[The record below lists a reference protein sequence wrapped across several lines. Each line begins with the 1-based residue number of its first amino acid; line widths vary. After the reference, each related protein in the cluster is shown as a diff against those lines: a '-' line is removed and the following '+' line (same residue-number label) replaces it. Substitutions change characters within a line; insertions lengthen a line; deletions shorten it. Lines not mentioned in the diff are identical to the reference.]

1 MVSFLIRILML
12 AGVIWLLRQFM
23 ALFMG
28 ASKKARSKDNSAGA
42 ANHMVKDPI
51 CGMYMDSRLAV
62 RLQSGKETV
71 YFCSEE
77 CRDKFLSKSACKET
91 GSAEVS

>member
-1 MVSFLIRILML
+1 ML
-12 AGVIWLLRQFM
+12 VGVIWLLRQFM

-28 ASKKARSKDNSAGA
+28 ASRKSQPKNSSADV

-62 RLQSGKETV
+62 RLESGKETV

-77 CRDKFLSKSACKET
+77 CKDKYLNKPAGDET
-91 GSAEVS
+91 GSAAVG